1 EDRIQKA
8 IECLSDEK
16 ICREYMQR
24 VVTEWQIA
32 TEQVLTNPESNGRAW
47 LGQCACFMYG
57 GCYDEETRKAWVLLA
72 PKVQKRA
79 NKIAEE
85 VIYEWLKKFSKQCPN
100 YQMTFDDIGDYL

>member
-1 EDRIQKA
+1 MAKANDISNITQKYYRYELWEDYKSGMYNSPPLSEDRIQKA

-47 LGQCACFMYG
+47 
-57 GCYDEETRKAWVLLA
+57 
-72 PKVQKRA
+72 
-79 NKIAEE
+79 
-85 VIYEWLKKFSKQCPN
+85 
-100 YQMTFDDIGDYL
+100 